1 MWNSIIDRL
10 RKYGFLRLLLK
21 IFSYPFYFK
30 HKLQYKKM
38 LKEHSVSDRFNQIYE
53 NNLWLSKETRSGEGS
68 ELNYTSPFR
77 NWLIKKLSQLKIKVF
92 VDAPCGD
99 FNWMRKV
106 IAKSNI
112 YYSGFDIV
120 ASIIEK
126 NKIYTNNKVNFNVA
140 NICQERLP
148 DCDLLMVRDCLFHF
162 SYDDI
167 NKFLKNIS
175 KIKYKYLLTTT
186 HIVDKKFLNRD
197 IITGDVR
204 MIDLFSPPFNFEKKK
219 IFDRVND
226 FPKGYK
232 VPREMILFKKRDV
245 PTAIIYDL

>member
-1 MWNSIIDRL
+1 MWYWIVAGLKEYKIL
-10 RKYGFLRLLLK
+10 KLLFI
-21 IFSYPFYFK
+21 IFSNPFYFK

-38 LKEHSVSDRFNQIYE
+38 LKDHYVSDRFNQIYE

-77 NWLIKKLSQLKIKVF
+77 SWLIKKLPQLKIKIF

-112 YYSGFDIV
+112 YYFGFDIV
-120 ASIIEK
+120 EAVIKK

-140 NICQERLP
+140 NICQDRLP

-197 IITGDVR
+197 IITADVR
-204 MIDLFSPPFNFEKKK
+204 IIDLFSHPFNFEKKK
-219 IFDRVND
+219 ILDRVND

-232 VPREMILFKKRDV
+232 IPREMILFAKKDV
-245 PTAIIYDL
+245 PTSIIYDI